1 MSAVIAAI
9 IDNCAESLREEGAE
23 ALIVGVRTQQ
33 GSLTFVYG
41 KPDRVVYMA
50 ELIKTRV
57 LMESE
62 VPDED
67 MGDNLERLV

>member
-33 GSLTFVYG
+33 GSLTLSTASLTV
-41 KPDRVVYMA
+41 
-50 ELIKTRV
+50 
-57 LMESE
+57 
-62 VPDED
+62 
-67 MGDNLERLV
+67 

>member
-1 MSAVIAAI
+1 M
-9 IDNCAESLREEGAE
+9 
-23 ALIVGVRTQQ
+23 
-33 GSLTFVYG
+33 
-41 KPDRVVYMA
+41 YMA